1 MVRRRNEAMRKI
13 GFLWG
18 IIFFWMLAASG
29 NALAWP
35 WGAEKLVTINGSNFT
50 TDDFKNWWINWKEKD
65 THFPESPDPF
75 VDWHLLVQ
83 EAEKMELY
91 NEPAYRH
98 KIDVFLKARTLLLY
112 QGDKIRSRIKISDKE
127 LKDLYEGKFLPRL
140 QLQILYFIDEGV
152 AKKSYAQIKEGDLD
166 FAKFA
171 ADERVIAKNS
181 VYYEEK
187 WTRSNQLQQEWR
199 PAVDNLAL
207 GAMSEPFQWR
217 KGFVIIRL
225 KEQKGYDAEDFELLK
240 PMITNEIREVKGQQL
255 TVELVGQLKK
265 KYHVKVDQQ
274 VFDALNLDSSNE
286 ELLDQTLISM
296 DNASYTVRVFL
307 NLVNKEL
314 RFRKQYGFD
323 VEEEDKLKKRLLEGV
338 LAQTLTTRGALDE
351 HYEEKEPLKPLYLFY
366 TQHRLITELEKR
378 LFRPQVQVSE
388 QDIEKYYQENLDRF
402 SQPEMISLAVVEDEE
417 NLINKMY
424 EEMKRGAD
432 LFEVASRYYSGQ
444 LPVQNMQFKYLDPI
458 VQKVA
463 DSLVIGEVSNPFVVK
478 GHHTIIKLIKRTPA
492 TPMPFDHVHDKVAAL
507 VDKEK
512 FSRVRNEYLA
522 ALKERSVIEI
532 KNRAW
537 EKIKKE
543 LGDLHVGK

>member
-1 MVRRRNEAMRKI
+1 
-13 GFLWG
+13 
-18 IIFFWMLAASG
+18 
-29 NALAWP
+29 
-35 WGAEKLVTINGSNFT
+35 
-50 TDDFKNWWINWKEKD
+50 
-65 THFPESPDPF
+65 
-75 VDWHLLVQ
+75 
-83 EAEKMELY
+83 MELY

-98 KIDVFLKARTLLLY
+98 KIDVFLKARTLLFY
-112 QGDKIRSRIKISDKE
+112 KGDKINSRIKISDKE
-127 LKDLYEGKFLPRL
+127 LKDRYKGKFLPRL
-140 QLQILYFIDEGV
+140 QLQILYFNDEGV
-152 AKKSYAQIKEGDLD
+152 AKISYAQIKEGNLD

-171 ADERVIAKNS
+171 ADAKVIDKNS

-187 WTRSNQLQQEWR
+187 WSRSNQLQQEWR
-199 PAVDNLAL
+199 PAVDGLAS
-207 GAMSEPFQWR
+207 GAISEPFQWS

-225 KEQKGYDAEDFELLK
+225 KAQKGYDAEDFELLK
-240 PMITNEIREVKGQQL
+240 PMITNEIREIKDQEL

-265 KYHVKVDQQ
+265 KYQVKVDQQ
-274 VFDALNLDSSNE
+274 VFYALNLDSSNE

-296 DNASYTVRVFL
+296 DNESYSVRVFL
-307 NLVNKEL
+307 DAIKKEQQ
-314 RFRKQYGFD
+314 FRKQYGFA
-323 VEEEDKLKKRLLEGV
+323 VEEGDKLKKRLIDGV

-351 HYEEKEPLKPLYLFY
+351 HYEQKEPLKPLYLFY
-366 TQHRLITELEKR
+366 TQHRLIKELEKR

-402 SQPEMISLAVVEDEE
+402 SQPEMVSLAVVEDEE

-432 LFEVASRYYSGQ
+432 LFEVASRYYSGEV
-444 LPVQNMQFKYLDPI
+444 PVQNMQFQNLDPI
-458 VQKVA
+458 VQKVV
-463 DSLVIGEVSNPFVVK
+463 DNLVIGEVSNPFVVK
-478 GHHTIIKLIKRTPA
+478 DHHTIIKLIKRTPA
-492 TPMPFDHVHDKVAAL
+492 TPMPFDHVHDKVAGL

-532 KNRAW
+532 NNRAW

>member
-1 MVRRRNEAMRKI
+1 MRKI

-18 IIFFWMLAASG
+18 GIFFWMLAASG
-29 NALAWP
+29 NVFAWT
-35 WGAEKLVTINGSNFT
+35 WGTEKLVTINDSNFT

-91 NEPAYRH
+91 NEPEYRH

-112 QGDKIRSRIKISDKE
+112 KGDKVSSRIKISDKE
-127 LKDLYEGKFLPRL
+127 LKDRYEEKFIPRL
-140 QLQILYFIDEGV
+140 QLQILYFNDEGA
-152 AKKSYAQIKEGDLD
+152 AKKSFTQIKEGNLD
-166 FAKFA
+166 VAKFA
-171 ADERVIAKNS
+171 ADARASDKNS
-181 VYYEEK
+181 LYYEEK
-187 WTRSNQLQQEWR
+187 WSRSNQLQQEWR
-199 PAVDNLAL
+199 PVVNGLAP
-207 GAMSEPFQWR
+207 GMMSEPFQWS

-225 KEQKGYDAEDFELLK
+225 KDQKGYDAEDFELLK
-240 PMITNEIREVKGQQL
+240 PMITNEIREIREQEL
-255 TVELVGQLKK
+255 TVELVEQLKK
-265 KYHVKVDQQ
+265 KHQVKINQQ

-286 ELLDQTLISM
+286 ELLDQILISM
-296 DNASYTVRVFL
+296 DNGSYTVRVFL
-307 NLVNKEL
+307 DLVNKEL
-314 RFRKQYGFD
+314 QFRKQYGFD
-323 VEEEDKLKKRLLEGV
+323 IEEGDKLKKRLLDGV

-366 TQHRLITELEKR
+366 SQHRLIKELEKR

-402 SQPEMISLAVVEDEE
+402 SQPEMVSIAVVEDEE

-424 EEMKRGAD
+424 EEMKRGVD
-432 LFEVASRYYSGQ
+432 LLEVASRYYSGEV
-444 LPVQNMQFKYLDPI
+444 PVQNMQFKYLDPI
-458 VQKVA
+458 VQKVI
-463 DSLVIGEVSNPFVVK
+463 DSLVIGESSSPFVVK

-492 TPMPFDHVHDKVAAL
+492 TPMPFDHVHDKVAGL
-507 VDKEK
+507 VDNEK
-512 FSRVRNEYLA
+512 FSKVRNEYLA
-522 ALKERSVIEI
+522 ALKEKSVIEI
-532 KNRAW
+532 NNRAW

>member
-1 MVRRRNEAMRKI
+1 MRKI
-13 GFLWG
+13 GFMWG

-29 NALAWP
+29 NLLAWP
-35 WGAEKLVTINGSNFT
+35 WGAEKLATINGSNFT

-112 QGDKIRSRIKISDKE
+112 KGDKINSRIKISDKE
-127 LKDLYEGKFLPRL
+127 LKDRYEGKFLPRL
-140 QLQILYFIDEGV
+140 QLQILYFNDEGA
-152 AKKSYAQIKEGDLD
+152 AKKSYTQIKEGNFD

-171 ADERVIAKNS
+171 ADAKVIDKNS
-181 VYYEEK
+181 VYFEEK

-199 PAVDNLAL
+199 PAVDGLAS
-207 GAMSEPFQWR
+207 GAMTEPFQWS

-225 KEQKGYDAEDFELLK
+225 KERKGYDAEDFELLK
-240 PMITNEIREVKGQQL
+240 PMITNEIREVKDQQL
-255 TVELVGQLKK
+255 TVELIGQLKK
-265 KYHVKVDQQ
+265 KYQVKVDQQ

-296 DNASYTVRVFL
+296 DNESYSVRVFL
-307 NLVNKEL
+307 DSIKKEQQ
-314 RFRKQYGFD
+314 FRKQYGFT
-323 VEEEDKLKKRLLEGV
+323 VEEGDKLKKRLLDGV

-366 TQHRLITELEKR
+366 TQHRLIRELEKR
-378 LFRPQVQVSE
+378 LFRPKVQVSE

-402 SQPEMISLAVVEDEE
+402 SQPEMVSLAVVEDEE

-424 EEMKRGAD
+424 EEMKKGAD

-444 LPVQNMQFKYLDPI
+444 LPVQNMQFKNLDPI
-458 VQKVA
+458 VQKVV
-463 DSLVIGEVSNPFVVK
+463 DDLVIGEVSNPFVVQ
-478 GHHTIIKLIKRTPA
+478 GHHTIIKLIKRTPV

-512 FSRVRNEYLA
+512 FSRVRDEYLA

-532 KNRAW
+532 NNRAW
-537 EKIKKE
+537 EKITKE

>member
-1 MVRRRNEAMRKI
+1 MRKI
-13 GFLWG
+13 GFMWG

-29 NALAWP
+29 NVLAWP
-35 WGAEKLVTINGSNFT
+35 WGAEKLATINGGSFT

-65 THFPESPDPF
+65 TPFPESPDPF

-91 NEPAYRH
+91 NEPEYRH
-98 KIDVFLKARTLLLY
+98 KIDIFLKARTLLVY
-112 QGDKIRSRIKISDKE
+112 KGEKINSRIKISDKE
-127 LKDLYEGKFLPRL
+127 LKDRYVEKFLPRL
-140 QLQILYFIDEGV
+140 QLQILYFNDEGV
-152 AKKSYAQIKEGDLD
+152 AKKSYAQIQEGDLD

-171 ADERVIAKNS
+171 ADASVIDKNS

-187 WTRSNQLQQEWR
+187 WSRSNQLQQELR
-199 PAVDNLAL
+199 PAVDGLAL
-207 GAMSEPFQWR
+207 GAISEPFQCS

-225 KEQKGYDAEDFELLK
+225 KERKGYDAEDFELMK
-240 PMITNEIREVKGQQL
+240 PMITNEIREIKDQEL
-255 TVELVGQLKK
+255 TVELIEQLKK
-265 KYHVKVDQQ
+265 KYQVKVDQQ
-274 VFDALNLDSSNE
+274 VFDALNLDSSNA

-296 DNASYTVRVFL
+296 DNGSYTVRVFL
-307 NLVNKEL
+307 DSVNKEL
-314 RFRKQYGFD
+314 QFRKQYGFA
-323 VEEEDKLKKRLLEGV
+323 VEEGDKLKKRLLDGV

-351 HYEEKEPLKPLYLFY
+351 HYEQKEPLKPLYLFY
-366 TQHRLITELEKR
+366 TQHRLIKELEKR
-378 LFRPQVQVSE
+378 LFSPQVQVSE

-402 SQPEMISLAVVEDEE
+402 SQPEMVSLAIVEDEE

-432 LFEVASRYYSGQ
+432 LFEVASRYYSGEV
-444 LPVQNMQFKYLDPI
+444 PVQNMQFKKLDPI
-458 VQKVA
+458 VQKVT
-463 DSLVIGEVSNPFVVK
+463 DSLVIGEVSNPFVVQ
-478 GHHTIIKLIKRTPA
+478 GHHTIIKLIKRTPS
-492 TPMPFDHVHDKVAAL
+492 TPMPFDHVHDKVAGL

-532 KNRAW
+532 NNRAW
-537 EKIKKE
+537 EKITKE